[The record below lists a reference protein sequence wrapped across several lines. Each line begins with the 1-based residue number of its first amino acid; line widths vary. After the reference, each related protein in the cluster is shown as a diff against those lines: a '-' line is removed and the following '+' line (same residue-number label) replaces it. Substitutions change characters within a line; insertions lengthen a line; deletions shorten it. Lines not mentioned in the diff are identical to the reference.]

1 MVLTRTFKAI
11 SLVTW
16 LTATLER
23 AGQVYTVG
31 IWMTSY
37 SFWQLAFVNVC
48 KAPPQKL
55 DVILQTYAVTIT
67 VADPINEQLLLL
79 LLLLL

>member
-1 MVLTRTFKAI
+1 MELTRTFKAI

-31 IWMTSY
+31 IWMTS
-37 SFWQLAFVNVC
+37 FWQLAFVNVC
-48 KAPPQKL
+48 KAPPKIGCNL
-55 DVILQTYAVTIT
+55 
-67 VADPINEQLLLL
+67 ADIGYYNNCCCPYK
-79 LLLLL
+79 